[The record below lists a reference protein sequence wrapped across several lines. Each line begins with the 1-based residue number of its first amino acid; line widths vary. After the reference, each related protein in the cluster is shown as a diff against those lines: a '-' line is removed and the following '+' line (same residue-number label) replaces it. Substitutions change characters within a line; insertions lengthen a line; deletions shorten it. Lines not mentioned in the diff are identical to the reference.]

1 MEEVYGIAASGTT
14 HTSPQLTRG
23 RRYRCPTFEYRDGGP
38 RRTKTSDERL
48 AESSAPTVDVD
59 GSVSA
64 LNYLALEVPMSTS
77 LRVALMLALFSLGF
91 SSVAYAEAE
100 YTDADGTVSHDCAK
114 DPEVSISGSS
124 STYTITGA
132 CAMVSVTGSTNKV
145 TIESSEKV
153 AVTGSMNEVN
163 VAATNKIS
171 VLGTSNKVAW
181 KKAIKGKKPKI
192 SSTGVGNKVS
202 KAK

>member
-1 MEEVYGIAASGTT
+1 MEVNVAPEPLAIILPSG
-14 HTSPQLTRG
+14 SPNG
-23 RRYRCPTFEYRDGGP
+23 RCGQFRQRDHQRIQEFP
-38 RRTKTSDERL
+38 MFKPLRL
-48 AESSAPTVDVD
+48 ALVLSLCSSA
-59 GSVSA
+59 
-64 LNYLALEVPMSTS
+64 
-77 LRVALMLALFSLGF
+77 
-91 SSVAYAEAE
+91 AYAEAE
-100 YTDADGTVSHDCAK
+100 YTESAGTITHDCAK

-124 STYTITGA
+124 STFTLTGA
-132 CAMVSVTGSTNKV
+132 CTTVSIAGSSNKV

-153 AVTGSMNEVN
+153 AVTGSTNEVS
-163 VAATNKIS
+163 VDATNKIS